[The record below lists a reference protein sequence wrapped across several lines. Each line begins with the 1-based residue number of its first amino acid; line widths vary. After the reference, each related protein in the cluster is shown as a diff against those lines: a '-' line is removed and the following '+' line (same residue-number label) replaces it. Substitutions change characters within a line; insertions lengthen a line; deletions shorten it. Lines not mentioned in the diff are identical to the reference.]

1 MISRVVILALFV
13 TSACAQAEAAPEIPD
28 APLVFRRD
36 GREVRRV
43 SIRALAEH
51 APPTIVRSDD
61 PYYGHHKQFRAIP
74 LEAALVY
81 AFGMNVA
88 ALRRV
93 SFVLS
98 ARDGYAVPVEGAR
111 LLEGGAYIAYDDVDI
126 PGFAPIGPQRV
137 SPAPAYLVWTRQGQ
151 GNLDTH
157 PRPWQLAMIE
167 IAPFERLYPHTVP
180 NGEPADGPA
189 MLGFGVFRDH
199 CIKCHAINREGGR
212 VGPELNVPQSI
223 VEYRPEEQIRAYIR
237 NPATFRYGA
246 MPPHPG
252 LHETE
257 MDALIAY
264 FQAMRTRKHDTRE
277 ADAHP

>member
-1 MISRVVILALFV
+1 MTPRLALIV
-13 TSACAQAEAAPEIPD
+13 LLVASACAQAEPTPEIPD

-36 GREVRRV
+36 GREVRRI
-43 SIRALAEH
+43 SIRALAAH
-51 APPTIVRSDD
+51 AAPEIVRSDD

-74 LEAALVY
+74 LEDALVY

-98 ARDGYAVPVEGAR
+98 ARDGYAVPIEGAR

-137 SPAPAYLVWTRQGQ
+137 SPAPAYIVWTRQGQ

-180 NGEPADGPA
+180 HGEPADGPA
-189 MLGFGVFRDH
+189 MQGFAVFRDH

-252 LHETE
+252 LREAE

-264 FQAMRTRKHDTRE
+264 FRAMSTHKHDTRE
-277 ADAHP
+277 ASAHP